1 MIQSLLLSIKYLLF
15 SLFFLGFLYT
25 GAVTIIAE
33 LFYPEKANGSLL
45 KKDGVVLGSELLA
58 QEFRTDKYF
67 WPRPSAAKYS
77 TLPSGASNF
86 GATDSNLSREIQ
98 KRKMIY
104 ADPLLYPGRPPADL
118 LFASGSGLDPHI
130 SPQAAFFQIQRI
142 ARARKL
148 PIGQVEVLRKL
159 VEDHTEGPQM
169 LILGVPRVNVL
180 QLNLALDRQ
189 WGMEP

>member
-1 MIQSLLLSIKYLLF
+1 MIQSLLLSIRYLLF